1 MRLLYLGNE
10 EIESLVE
17 QFDRDIKAIKTELLK
32 LCWYMRG
39 GLSYSEAHA
48 LTPNERE
55 YISKIIEEN
64 IETTQKTGLPF
75 F

>member
-10 EIESLVE
+10 AIETLVE

-39 GLSYSEAHA
+39 GLNYSEAHM
-48 LTPNERE
+48 LTPDERE
-55 YISKIIEEN
+55 WVGKLIEEN